1 MQYLTQASITSIQQP
16 TYYYPQLLLTTTHLC
31 RGFPSGWLQVPYVRA
46 HEGGELLSHMSFH
59 QSKRFCCLGAAFLE
73 HQSLPQ
79 SMECLQ
85 TQPAMLKQLIIIK
98 KHQMN
103 TYTGTFVHYWL
114 VCIIG

>member
-31 RGFPSGWLQVPYVRA
+31 RDLLEGWQLVFCVRA
-46 HEGGELLSHMSFH
+46 HEGGGLLPHTSFH
-59 QSKRFCCLGAAFLE
+59 QLKRFCCLGAAFLE

-85 TQPAMLKQLIIIK
+85 TQPAI
-98 KHQMN
+98 N
-103 TYTGTFVHYWL
+103 
-114 VCIIG
+114 